1 MIWIRTSFSPTREQR
16 GTKTTH
22 YVFLLELEL
31 NVFRDDKISGGFAEQ
46 LFRVHTG
53 FYLNKEPFQNVLGHE
68 E

>member
-46 LFRVHTG
+46 LFRV
-53 FYLNKEPFQNVLGHE
+53 QVLS
-68 E
+68 